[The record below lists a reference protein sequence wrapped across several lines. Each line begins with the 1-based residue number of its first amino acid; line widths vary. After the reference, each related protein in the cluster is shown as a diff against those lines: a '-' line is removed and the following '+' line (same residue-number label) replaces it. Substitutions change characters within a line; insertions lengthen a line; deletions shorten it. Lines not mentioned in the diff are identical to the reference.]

1 MSSRLKQSELLAS
14 NPSSSVYTI
23 LYAWMFPALKVTCR
37 YCMLPCSYLP
47 DAQSTGSRHVLIVPT
62 GSVCRC
68 KHSVVSFVSDGLTW
82 HASGMCF
89 TSASAKSS
97 LLTSYSQTTLQL
109 LLCCN
114 SVCSEHS
121 CTMLPS
127 FRTSYAC
134 VTSQEGHR
142 LCRLVPHSSSSTP
155 LPAGPGQVPGHS
167 QCDAALCLC
176 SVLESQLP
184 ELATC
189 AEEVTLKHLLW
200 TSLQSWEEV
209 TQELSRTEFSQ
220 VDAEQL
226 EAVVGQY
233 ARTALKIEKGLSPN
247 QVRNQILGYWYAQTQ
262 LSLSLPLCV
271 KHYVNCLQPKTLLDP
286 CHTKC
291 QEMACRC
298 TCIMLPEDTFPVAC
312 I

>member
-1 MSSRLKQSELLAS
+1 MAC
-14 NPSSSVYTI
+14 I
-23 LYAWMFPALKVTCR
+23 W
-37 YCMLPCSYLP
+37 
-47 DAQSTGSRHVLIVPT
+47 HVLYQ
-62 GSVCRC
+62 
-68 KHSVVSFVSDGLTW
+68 
-82 HASGMCF
+82 CF
-89 TSASAKSS
+89 CQIKLADI
-97 LLTSYSQTTLQL
+97 LLTTTLQL

-121 CTMLPS
+121 CTILPS

-142 LCRLVPHSSSSTP
+142 LCRLVTHSSTP

-247 QVRNQILGYWYAQTQ
+247 QVRNQTLGYWYAQTQ
-262 LSLSLPLCV
+262 LSLSSPLCV
-271 KHYVNCLQPKTLLDP
+271 KHHVNCLQPKTLLDA

-291 QEMACRC
+291 HGMACRC

-312 I
+312 IQGAT